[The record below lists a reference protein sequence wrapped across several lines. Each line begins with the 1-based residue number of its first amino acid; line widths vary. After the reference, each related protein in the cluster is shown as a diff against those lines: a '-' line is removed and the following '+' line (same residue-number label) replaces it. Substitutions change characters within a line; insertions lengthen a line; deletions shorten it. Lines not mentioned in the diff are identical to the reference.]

1 MKETALKVGGFALLG
16 TVVFAGAFL
25 FTFPSGLVARI
36 VEAQAE
42 KATGFAYDIDI
53 GAANLRGLGG
63 ATLYDVRVASTQPLE
78 EGERR
83 PRPLQIDR
91 VRVSVPLLS
100 IPRTLGGTSAPSA
113 KLTVKVDE
121 GQLRVASRPGE
132 DTWGAVLVEFFDVE
146 LASFPMLKERLGLG
160 VRGTLAGT
168 VALRI
173 DDEHQLAGGEIDL
186 GISRALLEA
195 GSVAQG
201 KFDALPDG
209 IPLPN
214 TPLGTIRL
222 EARLTETQVQIGRL
236 EADGGALRL
245 NTSGQLTV
253 RSPWQQTGIA
263 MPLEFQLD
271 SDYVEEAG
279 LGPVLGMFPQLQRAQ
294 VGDGYAMTLGG
305 ALRNIRISPGVR
317 RAP

>member
-1 MKETALKVGGFALLG
+1 MLA
-16 TVVFAGAFL
+16 
-25 FTFPSGLVARI
+25 
-36 VEAQAE
+36 
-42 KATGFAYDIDI
+42 
-53 GAANLRGLGG
+53 
-63 ATLYDVRVASTQPLE
+63 
-78 EGERR
+78 
-83 PRPLQIDR
+83 
-91 VRVSVPLLS
+91 
-100 IPRTLGGTSAPSA
+100 A

-121 GQLRVASRPGE
+121 GQLRVASGLAKIP
-132 DTWGAVLVEFFDVE
+132 GAVLVEFFDVE
-146 LASFPMLKERLGLG
+146 PHELPDAEGAVGAR
-160 VRGTLAGT
+160 RGARWPVPGP
-168 VALRI
+168 I

-222 EARLTETQVQIGRL
+222 EARLTETQVQIGRF

-279 LGPVLGMFPQLQRAQ
+279 LGPVLGMFLSFN
-294 VGDGYAMTLGG
+294 G
-305 ALRNIRISPGVR
+305 LRWATATR
-317 RAP
+317 